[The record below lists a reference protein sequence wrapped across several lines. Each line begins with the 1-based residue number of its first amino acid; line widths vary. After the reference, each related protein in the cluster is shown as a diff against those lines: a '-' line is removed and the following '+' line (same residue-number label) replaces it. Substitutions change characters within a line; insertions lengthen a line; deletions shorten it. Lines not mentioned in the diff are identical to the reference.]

1 MIETNN
7 EKSVILSIRGLE
19 KSFGE
24 LDVLKGV
31 DLDIRNGEKIVLKDV
46 VSSMETIE
54 TFNLT

>member
-31 DLDIRNGEKIVLKDV
+31 DLDIRTVRR
-46 VSSMETIE
+46 
-54 TFNLT
+54 